1 MGKKGRHFPLKV
13 MLQSKIF
20 ERTLKKAQETITKWA
35 PEIAKVRSKKHKRP
49 AQNEHQ
55 KSPSFVQKS
64 TRDQHKMSTRNRQ
77 VSFKKAQET
86 STKWAPEIAKFR
98 SKKHKRPAQ
107 NEHQKSPSFVQKST
121 RDQHKTSTR
130 NRQVSFE
137 KAQETAQNE
146 HQKSPSFLQ
155 KSTRDQ
161 HKTSTRNRQVSF
173 KKAQETSTKW
183 APEIVKFRSKKHK
196 RPAQN
201 EHQKSPSFGLKRDKK
216 PPQKSRVVQKK
227 QTKIWILGAS
237 KRFCTHER
245 KYIVRKGQATNQS
258 KKKHNWPAQNQRQD
272 PSVFA
277 EIFLQI
283 FFDQIGADHVIG
295 RPSFKKAQET
305 STKRAPE
312 IAKYR
317 SKKHK
322 RPAQNEHQ
330 KSPSFVRKSTRDST
344 KRAPEI
350 AKFRSKKHKRP
361 AQNEH

>member
-13 MLQSKIF
+13 MLQNKIF

-77 VSFKKAQET
+77 VSFKK
-86 STKWAPEIAKFR
+86 
-98 SKKHKRPAQ
+98 
-107 NEHQKSPSFVQKST
+107 NT

-130 NRQVSFE
+130 NRQVSFK
-137 KAQETAQNE
+137 KAQETSAKWAPEIVKFRSKKHKRTAQNE
-146 HQKSPSFLQ
+146 HQKSPSFVQ

-183 APEIVKFRSKKHK
+183 APEIVKFRF
-196 RPAQN
+196 
-201 EHQKSPSFGLKRDKK
+201 QKSTRDQHKT
-216 PPQKSRVVQKK
+216 STR
-227 QTKIWILGAS
+227 
-237 KRFCTHER
+237 
-245 KYIVRKGQATNQS
+245 N
-258 KKKHNWPAQNQRQD
+258 RQV
-272 PSVFA
+272 S
-277 EIFLQI
+277 L
-283 FFDQIGADHVIG
+283 
-295 RPSFKKAQET
+295 KKAQET
-305 STKRAPE
+305 
-312 IAKYR
+312 
-317 SKKHK
+317 
-322 RPAQNEHQ
+322 
-330 KSPSFVRKSTRDST
+330 ST

-361 AQNEH
+361 AQNERQKSPSIVQKSTRDQRKTSTRNRQVSFKKAQETSTKRAPEIAKFRSKKHKRPAQNERRNRQVSFKKAQETSTKWAPESAKIFRNYWNHKKRWKMKEILTEPESEEQGKWTESSRRAAPGSQPRAAKRKGKMNRK

>member
-20 ERTLKKAQETITKWA
+20 ERTLKKAQETIAKWA

-86 STKWAPEIAKFR
+86 STKRAPEIAKFR

-107 NEHQKSPSFVQKST
+107 NEHQKSPSFV
-121 RDQHKTSTR
+121 
-130 NRQVSFE
+130 
-137 KAQETAQNE
+137 
-146 HQKSPSFLQ
+146 Q

-216 PPQKSRVVQKK
+216 PPQKSRAVQKSR
-227 QTKIWILGAS
+227 Q
-237 KRFCTHER
+237 
-245 KYIVRKGQATNQS
+245 KYGS
-258 KKKHNWPAQNQRQD
+258 WEPA
-272 PSVFA
+272 
-277 EIFLQI
+277 
-283 FFDQIGADHVIG
+283 
-295 RPSFKKAQET
+295 
-305 STKRAPE
+305 
-312 IAKYR
+312 
-317 SKKHK
+317 
-322 RPAQNEHQ
+322 
-330 KSPSFVRKSTRDST
+330 RDSVHM
-344 KRAPEI
+344 KGNI
-350 AKFRSKKHKRP
+350 L
-361 AQNEH
+361 